1 MADYYTFQQ
10 ATRTLGIT
18 EAKITELQRKG
29 VLLPTVKDGRSF
41 LSSQQVHRLR
51 VAVRWARKE
60 KIDLREALAKVEEHW
75 LARSSARKD

>member
-41 LSSQQVHRLR
+41 LSSQQVYRLR